1 MKTAAIAIALTL
13 ALSSLT
19 ALAQTAGGFASTG
32 GGSGGALGHGQGGQ
46 HQRPSPAQIAAH
58 VMQKFDANKDG
69 ELEQGELTR
78 ALEALRNHRR
88 QGAGGA
94 AGVQG
99 GRHGQAGSGAQARP
113 TPEKIAAHMI
123 EKYAADKK
131 GLTQAELTQALAA
144 HRAQHGQHGGG
155 AQPGKGG
162 HTGHTSAGTS
172 I

>member
-1 MKTAAIAIALTL
+1 MKTAAVAIALTL
-13 ALSSLT
+13 AVST
-19 ALAQTAGGFASTG
+19 ITTPAQTSGGFASTG

-58 VMQKFDANKDG
+58 MMQKFDANKDG
-69 ELEQGELTR
+69 KLELGELTQ

-88 QGAGGA
+88 QGAGSA
-94 AGVQG
+94 AAG
-99 GRHGQAGSGAQARP
+99 GRHGLTGSGQQARP
-113 TPEKIAAHMI
+113 SADKIAAHMI

-155 AQPGKGG
+155 VA
-162 HTGHTSAGTS
+162 GHTSSGTA

>member
-1 MKTAAIAIALTL
+1 MKTAATAIALTL
-13 ALSSLT
+13 AVSTLT
-19 ALAQTAGGFASTG
+19 ALAQSAGGFAATG
-32 GGSGGALGHGQGGQ
+32 SGSGGTLGHGQGSQ

-69 ELEQGELTR
+69 KLEQGELTQ

-88 QGAGGA
+88 QGAGSA
-94 AGVQG
+94 AAG
-99 GRHGQAGSGAQARP
+99 GRHGLSGSGQQARP
-113 TPEKIAAHMI
+113 SAGKIAAHMI

-131 GLTQAELTQALAA
+131 GLTRAELTQALTA

-155 AQPGKGG
+155 GQSGG
-162 HTGHTSAGTS
+162 GTAGHTSAGTA